1 MGKIVISGA
10 SSEIGL
16 AISRRLA
23 ALGKP
28 MLLQYCSHPE
38 VLEGIEAEK
47 IKADFSV
54 ESELQ
59 AFIGG
64 LSDTDILVNAAAAT
78 YASLLPQLSEEEIL
92 KMLQVNAYATT
103 LLCRAVIP
111 PMCLRRKGI
120 IVNISSVTASKA
132 YRGQGVYGGT
142 KAYIETLTRSLAAEY
157 AKKGLRFNCVAPGS
171 IDSGHLHRLVEASAG
186 RDDVLKANSSGRLG
200 TPEDVAAAVAWLC
213 SDEAR
218 FVNGSVLRVDGGH
231 WLGI

>member
-1 MGKIVISGA
+1 MGKIVITGA

-16 AISRRLA
+16 AITRRLA

-28 MLLQYCSHPE
+28 MLLQYRSHPE

-59 AFIGG
+59 AFIGR
-64 LSDTDILVNAAAAT
+64 LTDTDILVNAAAAT

-171 IDSGHLHRLVEASAG
+171 IDSGHLHGLVEATAG
-186 RDDVLKANSSGRLG
+186 RDDVLKANASGSLG

-213 SDEAR
+213 SDESR